1 MFLLF
6 FFNLRQN
13 EAEMLDCC
21 FVFFKDSV
29 GYIQKRSQF
38 RMNKS
43 TQRVLTSA
51 KVQQTIFCS
60 GHLPKIWLMT
70 DIQLREKEQKLN
82 KKT

>member
-1 MFLLF
+1 
-6 FFNLRQN
+6 
-13 EAEMLDCC
+13 
-21 FVFFKDSV
+21 
-29 GYIQKRSQF
+29 
-38 RMNKS
+38 MNKS

-82 KKT
+82 KKNLTAGIITLIKLTAVQIYLQW